1 ATWRAGTARCLVTRS
16 ARWPA
21 TSCGRGGWPRLR
33 SVRPVHRRQGRAHT
47 AACAALADAVA
58 AGLVAQWRSAVSNPA
73 SVALGER
80 LGFVRLGKQMTVRVG
95 EPQIDFDESPR

>member
-1 ATWRAGTARCLVTRS
+1 
-16 ARWPA
+16 
-21 TSCGRGGWPRLR
+21 LR